1 MACAFVLFYFLTYLY
16 FASVGFGLVPFTFN
30 IQEGMQEPQDMR
42 KATQISHW
50 GVFITYILMGEGIA
64 IIFRPTMASFQGD
77 ILSELPSNSVMTQFL
92 RLAMSI
98 VIFAT
103 IPLITV
109 PTGDLIYGKLPMS
122 VKGDNAGRI
131 TTSIRIMVCLVSA
144 YVSVAVPDFVSAI
157 SFTGCLCVA
166 SLSFVYPPLVHLVLR
181 YKFCRQKKN
190 RIFCSDILL
199 LLWGI
204 VATAVSTTLTFQ
216 SMMMKMQSDT
226 EDKGE
231 MKE

>member
-1 MACAFVLFYFLTYLY
+1 
-16 FASVGFGLVPFTFN
+16 
-30 IQEGMQEPQDMR
+30 
-42 KATQISHW
+42 
-50 GVFITYILMGEGIA
+50 
-64 IIFRPTMASFQGD
+64 
-77 ILSELPSNSVMTQFL
+77 
-92 RLAMSI
+92 MSI

-204 VATAVSTTLTFQ
+204 AATAVSTTLTFQ

-231 MKE
+231 MKEWAWIPGMPESIKLWKISGKRNGQFVLKIKKLTSIAKQSLYYIHHVEKPWSGLGLK

>member
-1 MACAFVLFYFLTYLY
+1 MSKAIYELFVRLCLLIFFLC
-16 FASVGFGLVPFTFN
+16 SVLVGYGLVPFTFT
-30 IQEGMQEPQDMR
+30 IQEAMQKPQDMR

-50 GVFITYILMGEGIA
+50 AVCIAYILMGEGIA

-77 ILSELPSNSVMTQFL
+77 VLTQLPSNSIIIQFL

-103 IPLITV
+103 IPLIAV

-122 VKGDNAGRI
+122 LKGDNADKG
-131 TTSIRIMVCLVSA
+131 TAVIRIMTCLVCA

-181 YKFCRQKKN
+181 YKIRRQEKN
-190 RIFCSDILL
+190 RIFCSDVLV
-199 LLWGI
+199 LLWGL
-204 VATAVSTTLTFQ
+204 VATVISTVLTFQ
-216 SMMMKMQSDT
+216 GMMMKM
-226 EDKGE
+226 
-231 MKE
+231 